1 MLAVAWGGIV
11 EHMTH
16 KQLTTGIAV
25 FVGLAVVAIFF
36 IFSNP
41 FSMPD
46 TQSQTAAAVVADAQG
61 GLVVQDEV
69 VGTGAEARA
78 GDTLSVN
85 YTGKLQDGTVF
96 DSSLSAG
103 RAPFEFVLG
112 AGRVILG
119 WDQGLQGM
127 KVGGKRLLIIPP
139 GLAYGAQGSGP
150 IPPNAML
157 VFEVDLLSV
166 TPPSATPVA
175 PEGPAAN

>member
-1 MLAVAWGGIV
+1 
-11 EHMTH
+11 MTH

-36 IFSNP
+36 IFTNP
-41 FSMPD
+41 FAMTN
-46 TQSQTAAAVVADAQG
+46 TQTQTAAVGSQG
-61 GLVVQDEV
+61 ALVVQDEV

-103 RAPFEFVLG
+103 RMPFQFTIG
-112 AGRVILG
+112 AGRVIQG

-139 GLAYGAQGSGP
+139 ELAYGAQGNGP
-150 IPPNAML
+150 IPQNATL
-157 VFEVDLLSV
+157 VFEIDLLSV
-166 TPPSATPVA
+166 TPPSIAPAA
-175 PEGPAAN
+175 PEGPAAD